1 MFTIAKRFHCAA
13 SHTLNGLP
21 DTHPCSRL
29 HGHNYQ
35 VDLVLGAQRLDAT
48 GFVIDYHLLSPLADY
63 LKDHL
68 DHRHLND
75 VLSVQPSA
83 ELIAQTLYDWCC
95 ARMPASVSRHMLA
108 VRVSETPNTWAEYRP

>member
-1 MFTIAKRFHCAA
+1 MFTIAKQFHFAA
-13 SHTLNGLP
+13 SHVLDGLP

-35 VDLVLGAQRLDAT
+35 VELVLGGERLDTT
-48 GFVIDYHLLSPLADY
+48 GFVVDYRQLAPFADY
-63 LKDHL
+63 LRDNL

-75 VLSVQPSA
+75 VVAGQPSA
-83 ELIAQTLYDWCC
+83 ELIARALYEWCC
-95 ARMPASVSRHMLA
+95 ANMPVWVSNRMRA

>member
-1 MFTIAKRFHCAA
+1 MFTIAKRFHLAA
-13 SHTLNGLP
+13 SHALHGLP

-35 VDLVLGAQRLDAT
+35 VELVLDAERLDAM
-48 GFVIDYHLLSPLADY
+48 GFVVDYRQLAPFADY
-63 LKDHL
+63 LNDHL

-83 ELIAQTLYDWCC
+83 ELIAQALYDWCR
-95 ARMPASVSRHMLA
+95 ARMPESVSSRMRA